1 MSPRLKKYKRSTF
14 VKITLL
20 LHGKK
25 RRGQHNVRRK
35 YIVQMEQNNKA
46 SVPSSKQYD
55 KLVLEGKFA
64 RKKVTV
70 CIVL

>member
-55 KLVLEGKFA
+55 NLVLEGKFA
-64 RKKVTV
+64 WKKVTV